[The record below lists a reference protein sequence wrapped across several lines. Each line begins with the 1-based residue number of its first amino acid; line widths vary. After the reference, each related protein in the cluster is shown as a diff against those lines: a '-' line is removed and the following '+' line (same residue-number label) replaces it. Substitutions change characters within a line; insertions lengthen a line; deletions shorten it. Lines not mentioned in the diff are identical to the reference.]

1 MDSVIGHFDGVV
13 GFVQEHKGWAAPV
26 ILLLAFGELLALVS
40 LLFPATVI
48 LFGIGA
54 LIGAG
59 GLEFWPL
66 WAAAA
71 VGAALGDY
79 ASYWLGARYGQ
90 AIFGMWPMRRH
101 PDLLP
106 RGMRFFQRWGVASVF
121 LGKFFGPLRASVP
134 LVAGI
139 CAMPLLRFQAA
150 AWSSA
155 MVWAAGILAPG
166 TIGLG
171 LLGR

>member
-1 MDSVIGHFDGVV
+1 MDSVIGHLDGVV

-26 ILLLAFGELLALVS
+26 ILLLAFGESLALVS

-71 VGAALGDY
+71 VGAQPVL
-79 ASYWLGARYGQ
+79 YGLNKDLKSLMAMMKMDKLFKVVDSQ
-90 AIFGMWPMRRH
+90 A
-101 PDLLP
+101 DLAKLT
-106 RGMRFFQRWGVASVF
+106 
-121 LGKFFGPLRASVP
+121 GK
-134 LVAGI
+134 
-139 CAMPLLRFQAA
+139 
-150 AWSSA
+150 
-155 MVWAAGILAPG
+155 
-166 TIGLG
+166 
-171 LLGR
+171 

>member
-1 MDSVIGHFDGVV
+1 MDSVIGHLDGVV

-26 ILLLAFGELLALVS
+26 ILLLAFGESLALVS

-90 AIFGMWPMRRH
+90 AIF
-101 PDLLP
+101 
-106 RGMRFFQRWGVASVF
+106 
-121 LGKFFGPLRASVP
+121 
-134 LVAGI
+134 
-139 CAMPLLRFQAA
+139 AM
-150 AWSSA
+150 
-155 MVWAAGILAPG
+155 
-166 TIGLG
+166 
-171 LLGR
+171 